1 MNDEVWFLQELVAIP
16 SPSGQEDAVAD
27 FLMDQMEKRGFDAY
41 RDEVGNVIG
50 VLGSPVAKQRI
61 VLLGHMD
68 TVPGQIPVRRE
79 GECIYGRGIVDA
91 KGSLA
96 AFVLAAARMRPLL
109 RNTQIMVI
117 GSVDEEARS
126 RGARHLVATLPPPD
140 YVIIGEP
147 SHWQGITLGYK
158 GNLSFQ
164 YRLQQPAGHSA
175 GPFPSPAQKAIDLWN
190 RLVDLAAEYNNG
202 RSGHFST
209 LDPAL
214 LEFVTFSDGLSD
226 GVELKIAVRLPPG
239 LPVSDLQHTLQTWC
253 NGARLDFYPSDPAFQ
268 ADKHTPLVRAMLQ
281 AIRQHG
287 GQPCFK
293 LKTGTSDMNIVGPA
307 WGCPI
312 LAYGPGDS
320 SLDHTPHEHLEV
332 SEFLRA
338 ADVLTRALEILT
350 G

>member
-1 MNDEVWFLQELVAIP
+1 MNDEIWFLQELVAIP
-16 SPSGQEDAVAD
+16 SPSGQEDAVAC
-27 FLMDQMEKRGFDAY
+27 FLIDRMEKRGFDAY
-41 RDEVGNVIG
+41 RDEAGNVIG
-50 VLGSPVAKQRI
+50 VLGRAAAERTI

-79 GECIYGRGIVDA
+79 GERIYGRGIVDA

-96 AFVLAAARMRPLL
+96 AFVLAAARLRRSL

-117 GSVDEEARS
+117 GSVDEETHS
-126 RGARHLVATLPPPD
+126 RGARHLVTTLPPPD

-158 GNLSFQ
+158 GNLSFH
-164 YRLQQPAGHSA
+164 YWLQQPAGHSA
-175 GPFPSPAQKAIDLWN
+175 GPFPSPAHKAIDLWN

-202 RSGHFST
+202 RSRHFTT

-239 LPVSDLQHTLQTWC
+239 LPVSDLQRTLQTWC
-253 NGARLDFYPSDPAFQ
+253 NGATLEFYSSDPAFQ

-281 AIRQHG
+281 AIRQNG

-320 SLDHTPHEHLEV
+320 SLDHTPYEHLEIA
-332 SEFLRA
+332 EFLRA
-338 ADVLTRALEILT
+338 VDVLTRALELLN